1 MNRLPVWPDQD
12 STGVLLSNT
21 DQLSLYNH
29 NVVREAKAMVQTC
42 FWMFTAHLEIS
53 SHLAL
58 GDLWLTRWGTI
69 QTSNFWEWRGVPSE
83 MVLVNFLFCVQGIK
97 PTFTLIITKVFFFNY
112 YFLLI
117 ILIIYCIIIIGSARN
132 LSPKPRICWASAPPL
147 NYTCSPLFLGLY
159 ILGTLYWL
167 PTAREGDLGQSLSSL
182 NRVMLLLS
190 AAVSFCT
197 VVLRVA
203 LTERCQQIGNG
214 HDTLGHRERIC
225 LVHKQLQG
233 QKTMQR
239 WPSLGQHP
247 EPCGHQGE
255 ALGF

>member
-1 MNRLPVWPDQD
+1 MPEAPSGDLSAVHAPWPGNTLQGSSPNLSLISRWSRTTPVYNKEPPMNRLPVWPDQD

-97 PTFTLIITKVFFFNY
+97 PTFTLIITKVFF
-112 YFLLI
+112 
-117 ILIIYCIIIIGSARN
+117 
-132 LSPKPRICWASAPPL
+132 
-147 NYTCSPLFLGLY
+147 
-159 ILGTLYWL
+159 
-167 PTAREGDLGQSLSSL
+167 
-182 NRVMLLLS
+182 
-190 AAVSFCT
+190 
-197 VVLRVA
+197 
-203 LTERCQQIGNG
+203 
-214 HDTLGHRERIC
+214 
-225 LVHKQLQG
+225 
-233 QKTMQR
+233 
-239 WPSLGQHP
+239 
-247 EPCGHQGE
+247 
-255 ALGF
+255 